1 MTFGNDGF
9 DGDALLV
16 DYEERIWTENIR
28 RRILNKLS
36 TFFYSELNLARG
48 WKLCSFWVGFV
59 VVWEECP
66 QSYIMCF
73 LTSIFFPLHTRV
85 RRPDMCTPKNM
96 NKSF

>member
-9 DGDALLV
+9 AGDVLVV
-16 DYEERIWTENIR
+16 DYEERIWMENVR
-28 RRILNKLS
+28 RCILNKLS
-36 TFFYSELNLARG
+36 TFCYSELNLARG
-48 WKLCSFWVGFV
+48 WKLCSFLGGFV
-59 VVWEECP
+59 AVWEECP

-85 RRPDMCTPKNM
+85 RKLHMCGPKNV